1 MKQDWNNIL
10 DPSLAKDVQLSFLW
24 ISLQKCK
31 KLKVGSFSVAIYSV
45 SWSQWRSIL
54 NCLKACCKIKLEL
67 LPYLK
72 YNLYQADISSSMCLF
87 LTELLLLTRPTKYNQ
102 TRKILF
108 AALTLCWV
116 VFIAFFPFEKL
127 LLKVLWRSLKVVSVY
142 KSPLQSSLLLWLL
155 CFLSDFLGT
164 TSTAGHFLQKIVF
177 YKIDICK
184 YLDTRTFAQ
193 MYLYFHVISLFK
205 WLG

>member
-10 DPSLAKDVQLSFLW
+10 EPLARQGHTTEFFVDIIAKMQ
-24 ISLQKCK
+24 
-31 KLKVGSFSVAIYSV
+31 KLKLGSFSVAIYSV
-45 SWSQWRSIL
+45 SWSQWCSIL

-72 YNLYQADISSSMCLF
+72 YNLYQAAISSSMCLF
-87 LTELLLLTRPTKYNQ
+87 LTELLLLTRPTKYTQ

-164 TSTAGHFLQKIVF
+164 TAEHFLQNI
-177 YKIDICK
+177 
-184 YLDTRTFAQ
+184 
-193 MYLYFHVISLFK
+193 YFHNM
-205 WLG
+205 